1 MQQPELQFA
10 SSKQIIAHR
19 GRTLTAHHRTW
30 WGPIWR
36 GLAVEPAGKHYRAMR
51 TSLWLYI
58 YLVIHADRR
67 TGKLT
72 RLLPT
77 IARDMGVKLRTV
89 RQWLAVL
96 KKHGYVI
103 TTPTGRALQLTIA
116 KWKPL
121 RGHALG
127 DHQHKK

>member
-1 MQQPELQFA
+1 MQQPELQFT
-10 SSKQIIAHR
+10 SSKEIMGQRRLKLAIHPNA
-19 GRTLTAHHRTW
+19 W

-36 GLAVEPAGKHYRAMR
+36 GLAVEPTGKHYRAMR

-77 IARDMGVKLRTV
+77 IARDMGVTPRTV
-89 RQWLAVL
+89 RQWLAIL
-96 KKHGYVI
+96 KRHGYII
-103 TTPTGRALQLTIA
+103 TDAR
-116 KWKPL
+116 
-121 RGHALG
+121 
-127 DHQHKK
+127 

>member
-1 MQQPELQFA
+1 MQRDR
-10 SSKQIIAHR
+10 I
-19 GRTLTAHHRTW
+19 W

-36 GLAVEPAGKHYRAMR
+36 GLAVEPNGKHYRAMR

-67 TGKLT
+67 NGTLI

-77 IARDMGVKLRTV
+77 IARDMGVKPRTI
-89 RQWLAVL
+89 RQWLSVL
-96 KKHGYVI
+96 KTHGYI
-103 TTPTGRALQLTIA
+103 TTEQTGRALKLAIT

-121 RGHALG
+121 RGNAPDEWG
-127 DHQHKK
+127 NKK